1 MSETPAAPYPE
12 IDEANRFFWTAG
24 EEGALKF
31 LRCQACREFVH
42 PPAPLCRACLS
53 PDLQPEAVSGRA
65 TVEAYT
71 VNHHPWHPAFP
82 PPYVVAIVAIEE
94 AAEVRLTTNIVGC
107 APEAVRL
114 GLPVQVA
121 FRQAG
126 PAWLPVFE
134 PRG

>member
-24 EEGALKF
+24 ETGELKF
-31 LRCQACREFVH
+31 LRCQACRAFVH
-42 PPAPLCRACLS
+42 PPAPRCRACLGEA
-53 PDLQPEAVSGRA
+53 LAPEAVSGRA

-82 PPYVVAIVAIEE
+82 PPYVIAIVSIEE
-94 AAEVRLTTNIVGC
+94 DTGVRLTTNIVDC

-114 GLPVQVA
+114 GLAVQA
-121 FRQAG
+121 KFRQAG
-126 PAWLPVFE
+126 PAWLPVFA